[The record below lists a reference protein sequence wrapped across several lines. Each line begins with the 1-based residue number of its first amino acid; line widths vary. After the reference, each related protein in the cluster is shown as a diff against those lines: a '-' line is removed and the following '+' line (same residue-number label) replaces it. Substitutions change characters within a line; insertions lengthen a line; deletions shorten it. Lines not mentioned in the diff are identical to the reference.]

1 MFLLVQKEDCLLCS
15 KTCQN
20 FCGLS
25 TTMTLTLHAPLVRTL
40 GLFVVVVVVLRAEPD
55 TCFSRQHQNAIVN
68 VRLAFNATG
77 TAMDTRVVH
86 SEQDCVLAC
95 CSQQVKPGAK
105 CNMAVFN
112 GNKTGG
118 EDNCFLFHCPT
129 EQACPLMAQSGVRT
143 YDIYKGMIH
152 PATIRPVSM
161 TTSTTT
167 ALPPPTTTSTTTTT
181 TTTHSSTTPP
191 IPKATATPTFPSA
204 VPTTTL
210 VVKATPTKRPSK
222 MSKKQNKTTRKG
234 KGHAVMVHSTTMP
247 EEVLATT
254 LTPPTTSTELPTTVS
269 ATSLAPPTT
278 YLAHPTLR
286 STTMA
291 ATTPPSTT
299 MAPPTSTL
307 APPTTTTL
315 IMAPPMTRSTTT
327 VAAPTTTSTTSP
339 PITMA
344 LTTKAPPTP
353 TPPLPGRTVAP
364 PTTSSTMSAYA
375 GRTSQNVVIVPHID
389 VQADPT
395 LRNTANTRGKA
406 PTAAQ
411 GALRIGVVAFLVL
424 AIAVVSLALAVGGR
438 KAMESFDRRHYTR
451 LELNDLHYDV

>member
-1 MFLLVQKEDCLLCS
+1 
-15 KTCQN
+15 
-20 FCGLS
+20 
-25 TTMTLTLHAPLVRTL
+25 MTLTLHAPLVRTL

-68 VRLAFNATG
+68 VRLAFNVTG
-77 TAMDTRVVH
+77 SAMDTRVVH

-167 ALPPPTTTSTTTTT
+167 APPPPTT

-191 IPKATATPTFPSA
+191 TPKATATPIFPSA
-204 VPTTTL
+204 APTTTL
-210 VVKATPTKRPSK
+210 AVKATPTKRPNK
-222 MSKKQNKTTRKG
+222 TSKKQNKTTRKG
-234 KGHAVMVHSTTMP
+234 KGHAVTVHSTTTS

-254 LTPPTTSTELPTTVS
+254 LTPPTTSAALPTTVS
-269 ATSLAPPTT
+269 ATSLAPP
-278 YLAHPTLR
+278 

-299 MAPPTSTL
+299 MAATTPPSTTMAGPTS
-307 APPTTTTL
+307 TTTTL

-327 VAAPTTTSTTSP
+327 VAPPTTTSTTSP

-344 LTTKAPPTP
+344 LTTKAPSTP
-353 TPPLPGRTVAP
+353 PPPLPGRTVA
-364 PTTSSTMSAYA
+364 SSTMSAYA

-389 VQADPT
+389 VQAPPT
-395 LRNTANTRGKA
+395 LRNTGNTRGKA

-411 GALRIGVVAFLVL
+411 GALRIGVVAFMVV